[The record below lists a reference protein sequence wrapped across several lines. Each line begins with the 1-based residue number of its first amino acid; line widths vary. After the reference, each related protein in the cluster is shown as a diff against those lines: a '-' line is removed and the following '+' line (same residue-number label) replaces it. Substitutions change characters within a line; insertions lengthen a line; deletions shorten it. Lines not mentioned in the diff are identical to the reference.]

1 MGSGQWAVNLLFR
14 NLLKLKNK
22 TMKKLFAIVI
32 ITSFLA
38 ACNSKT
44 EESTTTSKDS
54 ISSESPLMDA
64 VNIADSVNM
73 KMQDSTGKMMDTMMK
88 K

>member
-1 MGSGQWAVNLLFR
+1 MLGQGENFSLF
-14 NLLKLKNK
+14 NLLKSKNK
-22 TMKKLFAIVI
+22 AMKKLFVIVI
-32 ITSFLA
+32 ITSVLA

-44 EESTTTSKDS
+44 EESTTTSKDT
-54 ISSESPLMDA
+54 ISAESPLMDA

-73 KMQDSTGKMMDTMMK
+73 KMQDSTGKMMDTSMK